1 MTRYLIISCREHW
14 GETHDS
20 ATAAELHIARL
31 RELFPNYSYSVR
43 QVTEEDVFRHTGVSS
58 HRREVKK

>member
-14 GETHDS
+14 GETHES

-31 RELFPNYSYSVR
+31 RELFPHYSYSVR
-43 QVTEEDVFRHTGVSS
+43 PVTEEEVFRHTGVSA
-58 HRREVKK
+58 RREVKK